1 MNENPYALL
10 RKIDWTQEEEDSDP
24 YQGAIVAFDPHAQEE
39 LRSLLLDEDP
49 IIRRRGLFVFGSI
62 GRKAYIVLDAAL
74 ESVTAPDVN
83 ARSHLMDGVLCLS
96 GLLTPSQA
104 RIILT
109 LADDPEDLVRE
120 KVVAFLG
127 AEAPETIKSAVELY
141 DEPLRSEYKRA
152 FEKFSAEP
160 SYAQLLLEEGLAN
173 TSVSATFALASIQRM
188 ARNGHLS
195 AAPKYHGDSYV
206 GQGVVANTARLIRN
220 AARMSRSGV
229 EGNEIEDP
237 RLK

>member
-24 YQGAIVAFDPHAQEE
+24 YQGAIVAFDPHASEE
-39 LRSLLLDEDP
+39 LRSLLLDGDP

-62 GRKAYIVLDAAL
+62 GRKAYVVLDAAL
-74 ESVTAPDVN
+74 ESVAAPDVN
-83 ARSHLMDGVLCLS
+83 ARSNLMDGVLCFS
-96 GLLTPSQA
+96 KLTPSQA

-109 LADDPEDLVRE
+109 LADDPDDLVRE

-127 AEAPETIKSAVELY
+127 AEAPETIESAIELY

-152 FEKFSAEP
+152 FGKFSADP
-160 SYAQLLLEEGLAN
+160 SSAQLLLEEGLAN

-188 ARNGHLS
+188 ARDGRLS
-195 AAPKYHGDSYV
+195 AAPEYHGDSYL